1 MSDHKNFTSVSDL
14 AKKISK
20 SESTIKRLAVKL
32 RNIEPLAI
40 KVLGKKIYIN
50 TDYLHLVVGITD
62 RPTTDQERPKTE
74 NERPK
79 TENMSSELSEAIQ
92 RERLQYESTI
102 EILKGELAAKNR
114 QIEQLTNT
122 VENLTNTTDLQN
134 KLMTKLTYQ
143 ISSPGENKRTWWQ
156 FWRKK

>member
-1 MSDHKNFTSVSDL
+1 MNDHKNFISVGDL
-14 AKKISK
+14 AKKIGK

-32 RNIEPLAI
+32 RNIQPLAVKTI
-40 KVLGKKIYIN
+40 GKKIYIN

-62 RPTTDQERPKTE
+62 QPTGDKERPLTE
-74 NERPK
+74 
-79 TENMSSELSEAIQ
+79 TMSNELSEAIQ
-92 RERLQYESTI
+92 RERAQYESTI
-102 EILKGELAAKNR
+102 EILKSELSAKNR

-143 ISSPGENKRTWWQ
+143 ISSPGENKRAWWQ

>member
-1 MSDHKNFTSVSDL
+1 MSEHKNFISVGDL
-14 AKKISK
+14 AKKIGK
-20 SESTIKRLAVKL
+20 SESTIKRLAAKL
-32 RNIEPLAI
+32 RTIEPLAI

-50 TDYLHLVVGITD
+50 TDYLYLVVGITD
-62 RPTTDQERPKTE
+62 QPMSN
-74 NERPK
+74 NERP
-79 TENMSSELSEAIQ
+79 TSENMSSELSEAIQ

-102 EILKGELAAKNR
+102 EILQVELAAKYR